1 MPHYEDKYHGFVHKN
16 LLENSQYYQF
26 KKKYASKIYL
36 KYLKGKVLE
45 FGAGLGQNIFL
56 HKDTA
61 EGVDVSD
68 FSIDFC
74 KKKGIKVTKNIKKIK
89 DNTFDSILSVHCLEH
104 LENPSGT
111 LKELYRILK
120 PSGRLLLV
128 LPVSGKNKPFKI
140 LNLMLLSICLAG
152 ILAILMNY

>member
-26 KKKYASKIYL
+26 RAKYASKIYW

-74 KKKGIKVTKNIKKIK
+74 KKKGIKVTKNI
-89 DNTFDSILSVHCLEH
+89 
-104 LENPSGT
+104 
-111 LKELYRILK
+111 
-120 PSGRLLLV
+120 
-128 LPVSGKNKPFKI
+128 
-140 LNLMLLSICLAG
+140 SICQL
-152 ILAILMNY
+152 IDLID